1 METERRKPTLSPALA
16 LAAVALALC
25 APAYAAPKYQV
36 LHSFNGTDGSGPY
49 GGVTFGPQGDL
60 YGTTAG
66 GGPCGTVFGL
76 SPQKSDQWEE
86 IVLYQFGIDKDGCD
100 PWSGVTFDPAGNL
113 YGTTIGGGGGAYDS
127 GTVFELSPG
136 STGWTEKVLFAFDF
150 NDGAKPVAGVALDDS
165 GNLYGTTPGGGIDSG
180 GTTFELTPT
189 SDGWS
194 KKTLHN
200 FHYAINGHPAPG
212 GSTPYAAVI
221 LDAAGNLYGTT
232 TGGGVDC
239 NDGEGCGTVYELTPT
254 SGGGWKEV
262 VLHRFHE
269 HSKDGFIPGN
279 GALLMDSVG
288 NLYGTTVAGGCCG
301 GVVFKLTPNPDG
313 HWTETILHAFQGG
326 AGGDLPYAGVVMDT
340 AGNLYGTTDGGGQA
354 SGCGVIYKLAPRAKG
369 KWKYTVLYSFYGGVD
384 GCVPAGNLVLDKK
397 GNLYGGTILGGSSGN
412 GVIFEITP

>member
-1 METERRKPTLSPALA
+1 MMPTKATKGESSGCRFNRHLLSYETTTGARVRSVKEMETERRKPTLSPALA

-165 GNLYGTTPGGGIDSG
+165 GNLYGTTPGGGS
-180 GTTFELTPT
+180 
-189 SDGWS
+189 
-194 KKTLHN
+194 
-200 FHYAINGHPAPG
+200 
-212 GSTPYAAVI
+212 
-221 LDAAGNLYGTT
+221 
-232 TGGGVDC
+232 
-239 NDGEGCGTVYELTPT
+239 
-254 SGGGWKEV
+254 
-262 VLHRFHE
+262 
-269 HSKDGFIPGN
+269 
-279 GALLMDSVG
+279 
-288 NLYGTTVAGGCCG
+288 TVA
-301 GVVFKLTPNPDG
+301 
-313 HWTETILHAFQGG
+313 E
-326 AGGDLPYAGVVMDT
+326 
-340 AGNLYGTTDGGGQA
+340 
-354 SGCGVIYKLAPRAKG
+354 RR
-369 KWKYTVLYSFYGGVD
+369 
-384 GCVPAGNLVLDKK
+384 
-397 GNLYGGTILGGSSGN
+397 SS
-412 GVIFEITP
+412 